1 MSGLMAL
8 VQGELNDARKAQ
20 DKPRVLLLGTVLS
33 EIKNREI
40 ELKRELTDDDVI
52 EVLRK
57 AIKRRRE
64 SVEMYEKAGR
74 DELAATERS
83 EAEAISVWL
92 PAAPSDDEVRAAV
105 RKAIAAGASGN
116 KPANIGAIMG
126 KVMPRFKGRVDGSVI
141 NRIAREELGTSQ

>member
-40 ELKRELTDDDVI
+40 ELRRELTDDDVI

-57 AIKRRRE
+57 ALK
-64 SVEMYEKAGR
+64 S
-74 DELAATERS
+74 
-83 EAEAISVWL
+83 
-92 PAAPSDDEVRAAV
+92 APVH
-105 RKAIAAGASGN
+105 
-116 KPANIGAIMG
+116 
-126 KVMPRFKGRVDGSVI
+126 
-141 NRIAREELGTSQ
+141 

>member
-1 MSGLMAL
+1 MPGLMAL
-8 VQGELNDARKAQ
+8 VQGELLDARKAQ
-20 DKPRVLLLGTVLS
+20 DKDRVLLLGTVLS

-40 ELKRELTDDDVI
+40 EVKRPLTDDDVI

-74 DELAATERS
+74 EELAAAERR
-83 EAEAISVWL
+83 EADAIASYL

-105 RKAIAAGASGN
+105 REANAGGAR
-116 KPANIGAIMG
+116 NIGAVMR
-126 KVMPRFKGRVDGSVI
+126 KVMPGFKGKLDGSVI
-141 NRIAREELGTSQ
+141 NRIAREELGPGT